1 MMADNNIPNEAEAGA
16 YQNALRKP
24 DHNDVLDADWEAASD
39 ETKSLLIRVQH
50 LAKTLGEAYC
60 EAERQIDQER
70 QVLLHEKKSKR
81 PHLSGISPELNYES
95 VCIERETEFM
105 VRAKLWIRDIEELL
119 TPKC

>member
-1 MMADNNIPNEAEAGA
+1 MADDNVPNEAEAIA
-16 YQNALRKP
+16 YQYALRKP

-39 ETKSLLIRVQH
+39 ETKNLLIRVQQ

-60 EAERQIDQER
+60 EAERQIDRER
-70 QVLLHEKKSKR
+70 QALLHERKSSR
-81 PHLSGISPELNYES
+81 PHLSGISPEFNFKS

-119 TPKC
+119 KPKY

>member
-1 MMADNNIPNEAEAGA
+1 MANDNIPNEAEAIA
-16 YQNALRKP
+16 YQYALRKP
-24 DHNDVLDADWEAASD
+24 DRNDVLDADWEAASD

-70 QVLLHEKKSKR
+70 QALLYERKSNR

-105 VRAKLWIRDIEELL
+105 IRAKLWIRDIEELL
-119 TPKC
+119 